1 MQDVKSRHGAT
12 LELCLTT
19 NMAAKGICQQE
30 ELTSFM
36 TTLASGKPE
45 NLDAYCGRDKIIRFY
60 NNFQLGLV
68 GNTMLTLPDG
78 YTLNGMGHNLTVTG
92 GSLTISGDVSEL
104 CINGKKQ
111 NQIRTALKK
120 KKCNR
125 TRGCKPETE
134 AKYRPA
140 LELYTATDFSTAE
153 ICRQCEVSE
162 QGFKRHVYIYH
173 RHLMLETALGAAVRK
188 RTASR

>member
-30 ELTSFM
+30 ELASFIAI
-36 TTLASGKPE
+36 LASGKPE
-45 NLDAYCGRDKIIRFY
+45 DLDAYCGKDKVIRIY

-78 YTLNGMGHNLTVTG
+78 YTLDGMGHNLTVTG

-111 NQIRTALKK
+111 KMQPDQRLQTGDGSEIPPGFGVI
-120 KKCNR
+120 CY
-125 TRGCKPETE
+125 
-134 AKYRPA
+134 YRP
-140 LELYTATDFSTAE
+140 LHCRDMPTVWGFSQRIFPLCQYLLSSFDAGT
-153 ICRQCEVSE
+153 
-162 QGFKRHVYIYH
+162 
-173 RHLMLETALGAAVRK
+173 
-188 RTASR
+188 

>member
-1 MQDVKSRHGAT
+1 MQDVKSRHSSAS
-12 LELCLTT
+12 ELCLTT

-104 CINGKKQ
+104 YINGKKQ

-120 KKCNR
+120 KKMQPDQR
-125 TRGCKPETE
+125 LQTGDGSQIP
-134 AKYRPA
+134 PS
-140 LELYTATDFSTAE
+140 L
-153 ICRQCEVSE
+153 
-162 QGFKRHVYIYH
+162 
-173 RHLMLETALGAAVRK
+173 
-188 RTASR
+188 